1 MAIEVFEEV
10 GENRAIP
17 FRCNATKTRLLLPTS
32 FPVCREIAV
41 GSLICDD
48 GSPSSSLPDHP
59 KTEPD
64 PHERY
69 CAGMKKGQCSWHRGR
84 AVGGT
89 TNINGMFYVRGGLV
103 TSSLGQTVRQRR
115 IASRIAK
122 REKVTLNSIIKSI
135 ETKRITSSSSSS
147 FYRHR

>member
-1 MAIEVFEEV
+1 MQFSTEYQKEVDVTLV
-10 GENRAIP
+10 G
-17 FRCNATKTRLLLPTS
+17 KLH
-32 FPVCREIAV
+32 
-41 GSLICDD
+41 CDFLFAMTA
-48 GSPSSSLPDHP
+48 PSSSCLP

-69 CAGMKKGQCSWHRGR
+69 CAGMKKGMCSWHRGK

-103 TSSLGQTVRQRR
+103 RSHLVRQRR
-115 IASRIAK
+115 IALRIAK

-135 ETKRITSSSSSS
+135 ETKRITSSS